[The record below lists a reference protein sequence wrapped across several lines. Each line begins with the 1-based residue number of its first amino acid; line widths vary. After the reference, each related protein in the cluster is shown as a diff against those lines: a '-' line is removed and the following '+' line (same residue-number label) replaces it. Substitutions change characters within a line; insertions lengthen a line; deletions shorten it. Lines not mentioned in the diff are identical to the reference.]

1 MNSASKQMEDAAVH
15 PRHYSFAPVADGA
28 SRLLILGSLPGPVS
42 LREQQYYGMKQ
53 NAFWQIL
60 YELLGEAPKESY
72 AEKVEM
78 LHRHQ
83 IALWDIY
90 QSAHR
95 QGALDTAIQA
105 PVPNHLPGFL
115 RAHPGIGIILF
126 NGGTAYAGFKRAF
139 PQLLEQYPH
148 RLVLSTSPACARKP
162 GIKADNW
169 RQALIDLGFLQSV
182 AAPREKAEKQ
192 TGETAFRK
200 RERTAEK

>member
-1 MNSASKQMEDAAVH
+1 MNLANTQMEDIPVD
-15 PRHYSFAPVADGA
+15 PRHYSFPPVADGA

-60 YELLGEAPKESY
+60 YELLGEAPKDSY
-72 AEKVEM
+72 AEKMEM

-95 QGALDTAIQA
+95 QGALDTAIKA
-105 PVPNHLPGFL
+105 PVPNDLPGFL
-115 RAHPGIGIILF
+115 RAHPRIGAILF

-139 PQLLEQYPH
+139 PQLLEQHPH
-148 RLVLSTSPACARKP
+148 RLVLSSSPACARKP

-169 RQALIDLGFLQSV
+169 RQALTDLDFLKPS
-182 AAPREKAEKQ
+182 AAPGKKQRNKQAKPLFGREK
-192 TGETAFRK
+192 
-200 RERTAEK
+200 ERQ